1 MNLVQRYWKGRRG
14 QIQTFEFVI
23 EGALLFI
30 LGSSELARLLVRF
43 DHVASEPICRSRKNE
58 SFRGD
63 KRYLM
68 VKRMLAVLPSLT
80 TLMM

>member
-1 MNLVQRYWKGRRG
+1 MNAESWKIRFSGKCNVMREKNSR
-14 QIQTFEFVI
+14 
-23 EGALLFI
+23 LFKI
-30 LGSSELARLLVRF
+30 ARLLVRL
-43 DHVASEPICRSRKNE
+43 DHVTSEPICRSRKNE
-58 SFRGD
+58 SVRAD